1 MNAITTEPGVIALTR
16 AEGRKVLGER
26 TRRILGM
33 SLAEFERRYDT
44 GTLDLDN
51 PDVFSLV
58 MQLPLA
64 R

>member
-1 MNAITTEPGVIALTR
+1 MNAITSEPGVYELTR
-16 AEGRKVLGER
+16 EEGRKMLDER

-33 SLAEFERRYDT
+33 PLDEFERRYEA

-58 MQLPLA
+58 MQLPFA

>member
-1 MNAITTEPGVIALTR
+1 MPLD
-16 AEGRKVLGER
+16 
-26 TRRILGM
+26 
-33 SLAEFERRYDT
+33 EFERRYEA

-58 MQLPLA
+58 MQLPFA